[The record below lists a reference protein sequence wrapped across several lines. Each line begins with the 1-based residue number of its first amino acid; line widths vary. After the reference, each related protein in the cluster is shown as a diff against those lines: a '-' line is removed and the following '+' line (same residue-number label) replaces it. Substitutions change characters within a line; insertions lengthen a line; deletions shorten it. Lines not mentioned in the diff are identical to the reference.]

1 MWMEAVVAE
10 FKEIIG
16 FLPGETEEV
25 VENQFLGGR
34 DLNPEC

>member
-1 MWMEAVVAE
+1 VDAVVAE

-16 FLPGETEEV
+16 FLSGETEEV

-34 DLNPEC
+34 DLNPGC